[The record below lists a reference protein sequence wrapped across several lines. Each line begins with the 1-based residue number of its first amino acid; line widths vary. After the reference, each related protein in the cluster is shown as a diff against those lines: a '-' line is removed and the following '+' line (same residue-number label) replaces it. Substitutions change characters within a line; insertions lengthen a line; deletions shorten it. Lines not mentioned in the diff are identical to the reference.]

1 MVSYPRLCSALA
13 TVTGNDV
20 VGDNHTDN
28 RYTTPTPPPHW
39 AHGHWS
45 AGHSA
50 SITVFNRKAVDDYS
64 LVKILQGIGFMPS
77 DYEAFRK

>member
-1 MVSYPRLCSALA
+1 MV

-28 RYTTPTPPPHW
+28 RYTTPTLPPIT
-39 AHGHWS
+39 GHMVT
-45 AGHSA
+45 GHSA